1 MQIYAFLKQN
11 EIFTVFLTS
20 IASILVNFASHM
32 DFTTLITEWYNL
44 NKRALP
50 WRETR
55 DPYLIWVSE
64 VILQQTRVSQG
75 LEYYM
80 RFVKTFPDVNSLAQA
95 DEQDVLSI
103 WKGLGYYSRA
113 RNMQAAAKMVM
124 KSMNGTFPSDYNQLI
139 KLKGI
144 GKYTAAA
151 ISSICSGEKQAVVDG
166 NVIRVFSRIFGYK
179 EPADSTQLYNKIR
192 LKSTALMELQ
202 NIDSGIYN
210 QAVMEFGALWCKPKN
225 PLCDLCIFKDDCF
238 AFKNSMTEMLPT
250 PRADVKRR
258 KRWLNY
264 LVVIQNE
271 SFLMQKR
278 STGDIWAGLW
288 DFPCI
293 EAVKLFS
300 VDKMIVESEIRFGVS
315 ITQKPIVYEKDFR
328 HLLTHREIQARFF
341 ILKLSDNKLIP
352 AYEPAKFIPFNSLNA
367 LPVSRLVD
375 GFIQKSGLIQ
385 VH

>member
-1 MQIYAFLKQN
+1 
-11 EIFTVFLTS
+11 
-20 IASILVNFASHM
+20 M
-32 DFTTLITEWYNL
+32 DFTALITDWYHT

-64 VILQQTRVSQG
+64 IILQQTRVNQG
-75 LEYYM
+75 LDYYL
-80 RFVKTFPDVNSLAQA
+80 RFVKTFPDVKSLANA

-113 RNMQAAAKMVM
+113 RNMHTAAKIVM
-124 KSMNGTFPSDYNQLI
+124 ESMNGVFPSAYKQLI

-151 ISSICSGEKQAVVDG
+151 IASICSGEKQAVVDG
-166 NVIRVFSRIFGYK
+166 NVIRVFSRVFGFR

-202 NIDSGIYN
+202 NIDSGTYN

-225 PLCDLCIFKDDCF
+225 PLCDLCIFREECY

-250 PRADVKRR
+250 PKADVKRR

-264 LVVIQNE
+264 LVVIQND

-288 DFPCI
+288 EFPCV
-293 EAVKLFS
+293 EAGKLFS
-300 VDKMIVESEIRFGVS
+300 AEEMATESEIRFGSS
-315 ITQKPIVYEKDFR
+315 ICPKLIVYEKDFR
-328 HLLTHREIQARFF
+328 HLLTHREIHARFF
-341 ILKLSDNKLIP
+341 ILKISNNKHVP
-352 AYEPAKFIPFNSLNA
+352 SNEPAEFIPFNSLNA
-367 LPVSRLVD
+367 LPMSRLVE
-375 GFIQKSGLIQ
+375 GFIQKSGLIPG
-385 VH
+385 H

>member
-1 MQIYAFLKQN
+1 
-11 EIFTVFLTS
+11 
-20 IASILVNFASHM
+20 M
-32 DFTTLITEWYNL
+32 DFTALITDWYHT

-64 VILQQTRVSQG
+64 IILQQTRVNQG
-75 LEYYM
+75 LDYYL
-80 RFVKTFPDVNSLAQA
+80 RFVKTFPDVKSLANA

-113 RNMQAAAKMVM
+113 RNMHTAAKIVM
-124 KSMNGTFPSDYNQLI
+124 ESMNGVFPSAYKQLI
-139 KLKGI
+139 TLKGI

-151 ISSICSGEKQAVVDG
+151 IASICSGEKQAVVDG
-166 NVIRVFSRIFGYK
+166 NVIRVFSRVFGYR

-202 NIDSGIYN
+202 NIDSGTYN

-225 PLCDLCIFKDDCF
+225 PLCDLCIFRKECF

-250 PRADVKRR
+250 PKADVKRR

-264 LVVIQNE
+264 LVVIQND

-278 STGDIWAGLW
+278 STGDIWARLW
-288 DFPCI
+288 EFPCV
-293 EAVKLFS
+293 EARKLFS
-300 VDKMIVESEIRFGVS
+300 AEEMATESEIRFGSS
-315 ITQKPIVYEKDFR
+315 IFPKLIAYEKDFR
-328 HLLTHREIQARFF
+328 HLLTHREIHARFF
-341 ILKLSDNKLIP
+341 ICKISDNKHIP
-352 AYEPAKFIPFNSLNA
+352 AYEPAEFIPFNSLNA
-367 LPVSRLVD
+367 LPVSRLVE
-375 GFIQKSGLIQ
+375 GFIQKSGLIPG
-385 VH
+385 H

>member
-1 MQIYAFLKQN
+1 
-11 EIFTVFLTS
+11 
-20 IASILVNFASHM
+20 M
-32 DFTTLITEWYNL
+32 DFTALITDWYHT

-64 VILQQTRVSQG
+64 IILQQTRVNQG
-75 LEYYM
+75 LDYYL
-80 RFVKTFPDVNSLAQA
+80 RFVKTFPDVKSLANA

-113 RNMQAAAKMVM
+113 RNMHTAAKIVM
-124 KSMNGTFPSDYNQLI
+124 ESMNGVFPSAYKQLI
-139 KLKGI
+139 TLKGI

-151 ISSICSGEKQAVVDG
+151 IASICSGEKQAVVDG
-166 NVIRVFSRIFGYK
+166 NVIRVFSRVFGYR

-202 NIDSGIYN
+202 NIDSGTYN

-225 PLCDLCIFKDDCF
+225 PLCDLCIFREECF
-238 AFKNSMTEMLPT
+238 AFINSMTEMLPT
-250 PRADVKRR
+250 PKADVKRR

-264 LVVIQNE
+264 LVVIQND

-288 DFPCI
+288 EFPCV
-293 EAVKLFS
+293 EARKLFS
-300 VDKMIVESEIRFGVS
+300 AEEMATESEIRFGSS
-315 ITQKPIVYEKDFR
+315 IFPKLIAYEKDFR
-328 HLLTHREIQARFF
+328 HLLTHREIHARFF
-341 ILKLSDNKLIP
+341 ICKISDNKHIP
-352 AYEPAKFIPFNSLNA
+352 AYEPAEFIPFNSLNA
-367 LPVSRLVD
+367 LPVSRLVE
-375 GFIQKSGLIQ
+375 GFIQKSGLIPG
-385 VH
+385 H

>member
-1 MQIYAFLKQN
+1 
-11 EIFTVFLTS
+11 
-20 IASILVNFASHM
+20 M
-32 DFTTLITEWYNL
+32 DFTTLITDWYNL

-64 VILQQTRVSQG
+64 VILQQTRVNQG
-75 LEYYM
+75 LEYYV
-80 RFVKTFPDVNSLAQA
+80 RFVRTFPDVKSLAQA
-95 DEQDVLSI
+95 DEQEVLSI

-113 RNMQAAAKMVM
+113 RNMHAAAKMVM
-124 KSMNGTFPSDYNQLI
+124 KSMDGIFPSDYNQLI

-144 GKYTAAA
+144 GEYTAAA
-151 ISSICSGEKQAVVDG
+151 ISSICSGEKKAVVDG
-166 NVIRVFSRIFGYK
+166 NVIRVFSRVFGYR

-192 LKSTALMELQ
+192 LKSAALMELQ

-225 PLCDLCIFKDDCF
+225 PLCDLCIFKADCF

-250 PRADVKRR
+250 PKADVKRR

-264 LVVIQNE
+264 LVVIQND

-288 DFPCI
+288 EFPCI
-293 EAVKLFS
+293 EAEKLFS
-300 VDKMIVESEIRFGVS
+300 VDEMVTESEIRFNAS
-315 ITQKPIVYEKDFR
+315 ITQNLLAYEKDFR
-328 HLLTHREIQARFF
+328 HLLTHRVIHARFF
-341 ILKLSDNKLIP
+341 ILKLSDAKLVP
-352 AYEPAKFIPFNSLNA
+352 ANEPAEFIPFDSLNA

-375 GFIQKSGLIQ
+375 GFIQKSGLIPD
-385 VH
+385 H